1 MHNFG
6 NSGTF
11 QQNKRRYIPGG
22 VVSLSSIMQVKNLIK
37 KYRIGQ
43 EIVTALD
50 GVDLQVREG
59 EFLCILGTSGSG
71 KSTLL
76 HLMAGLERPT
86 KGEIMING
94 KSLTGLKEKDMAN
107 FRRKYM
113 GFVFQSYNL
122 IPTMTALENVT
133 LPLIF
138 DQSDVKTRNRKARE
152 VLIQMGLKE
161 RLQHK
166 PTQMSGGQQQRVS
179 IARALVN
186 NPRIL
191 FADEPTGNLDTKT
204 TAEIMD
210 ILRDRV
216 NTSGLTLVMVT
227 HDVELAEYADRSVY
241 MIDGKITKIV
251 ERGVPA

>member
-1 MHNFG
+1 MKV
-6 NSGTF
+6 TA
-11 QQNKRRYIPGG
+11 
-22 VVSLSSIMQVKNLIK
+22 LTK

-50 GVDLQVREG
+50 RVDLTVKQG

-86 KGEIMING
+86 KGDISING
-94 KSLTGLKEKDMAN
+94 KTLSGMKEKDMAL
-107 FRRKYM
+107 FRRKHM

-122 IPTMTALENVT
+122 IPTMTALENVS

-138 DQSDVKTRNRKARE
+138 DGSDTRERVGKARE
-152 VLIQMGLKE
+152 LLIQLGLKD
-161 RLQHK
+161 RFRHK
-166 PTQMSGGQQQRVS
+166 PQEMSGGQQQRVS

-191 FADEPTGNLDTKT
+191 FADEPTGNLDSKT
-204 TAEIMD
+204 TKEIME
-210 ILRDRV
+210 ILREKV
-216 NTSGLTLVMVT
+216 SQSGLTLVMVT
-227 HDVELAEYADRSVY
+227 HDNELAEYADRCIY
-241 MIDGKITKIV
+241 MVDGMITQIV
-251 ERGVPA
+251 EKGARHEEA

>member
-1 MHNFG
+1 M
-6 NSGTF
+6 
-11 QQNKRRYIPGG
+11 
-22 VVSLSSIMQVKNLIK
+22 SSIMQVNGLIK

-43 EIVTALD
+43 EIITALD
-50 GVDLQVREG
+50 SVDLQVKEG

-94 KSLTGLKEKDMAN
+94 KSLTGLKEKEMAK
-107 FRRKYM
+107 FRRRYM

-133 LPLIF
+133 MPLIF
-138 DQSDVKTRNRKARE
+138 DQGDVKERNRKARE
-152 VLIQMGLKE
+152 ILINMGLKD
-161 RLQHK
+161 RMQHR

-179 IARALVN
+179 IARALIN

-204 TAEIMD
+204 TKEIME
-210 ILRDRV
+210 ILRERV
-216 NTSGLTLVMVT
+216 NKSGLTLVMVT
-227 HDVELAEYADRSVY
+227 HDTELAEYADRSIY
-241 MIDGKITKIV
+241 MVDGKIIKIV
-251 ERGVPA
+251 EKGVPA

>member
-1 MHNFG
+1 
-6 NSGTF
+6 
-11 QQNKRRYIPGG
+11 
-22 VVSLSSIMQVKNLIK
+22 LSSIMQVKSLTK

-43 EIVTALD
+43 ETITALNSI
-50 GVDLQVREG
+50 DLEVREG
-59 EFLCILGTSGSG
+59 EFLCVLGTSGSG

-94 KSLTGLKEKDMAN
+94 KLLTGLKEKDMAH

-138 DQSDVKTRNRKARE
+138 DNSDVKERSRMARE

-161 RLQHK
+161 RMKHK

-179 IARALVN
+179 IARALIN

-191 FADEPTGNLDTKT
+191 FADEPTGNLDTRT
-204 TAEIMD
+204 TKEIMD
-210 ILRDRV
+210 ILKERV
-216 NTSGLTLVMVT
+216 TDYGLTLVMVT
-227 HDVELAEYADRSVY
+227 HDSELADYADRSVY
-241 MIDGKITKIV
+241 MVDGMITKIV
-251 ERGVPA
+251 EKGVPA

>member
-1 MHNFG
+1 MELMKVTG
-6 NSGTF
+6 LT
-11 QQNKRRYIPGG
+11 
-22 VVSLSSIMQVKNLIK
+22 K

-50 GVDLQVREG
+50 QVDLTIMQG
-59 EFLCILGTSGSG
+59 EFMCVLGTSGSG

-86 KGEIMING
+86 KGEISING
-94 KSLTGLKEKDMAN
+94 KSFSGLKEKDMAL

-122 IPTMTALENVT
+122 IPTMTALENVS

-138 DQSDVKTRNRKARE
+138 DEADIRNRGRKARE
-152 VLIQMGLKE
+152 LLNQLGLKD
-161 RLQHK
+161 RARHK
-166 PTQMSGGQQQRVS
+166 PREMSGGQQQRVS

-191 FADEPTGNLDTKT
+191 FADEPTGNLDSKT
-204 TAEIMD
+204 TKEIME
-210 ILRDRV
+210 ILRDKV
-216 NTSGLTLVMVT
+216 SQLGLTLVMVT
-227 HDVELAEYADRSVY
+227 HDVELAEYADRCIY
-241 MIDGKITKIV
+241 MVDGKIIQIV
-251 ERGVPA
+251 EKGVGHEET

>member
-1 MHNFG
+1 M
-6 NSGTF
+6 
-11 QQNKRRYIPGG
+11 
-22 VVSLSSIMQVKNLIK
+22 SSIMQVNNLIK

-43 EIVTALD
+43 EIITALD
-50 GVDLQVREG
+50 GVDLKVKEG

-94 KSLTGLKEKDMAN
+94 KTLTGLKEKDMAK

-133 LPLIF
+133 MPLIF
-138 DQSDVKTRNRKARE
+138 DQADIKERNKKARE
-152 VLIQMGLKE
+152 ILIHMGLKD
-161 RLQHK
+161 RLLHR

-179 IARALVN
+179 IARALIN

-204 TAEIMD
+204 TKEIMD
-210 ILRDRV
+210 ILRERV
-216 NTSGLTLVMVT
+216 NVSRLTMVMVT
-227 HDVELAEYADRSVY
+227 HDIELAEYADRSVY
-241 MIDGKITKIV
+241 MVDGKITKIV
-251 ERGVPA
+251 EKGVPA